1 MTRRVATFKARS
13 IDKEELMVMICYEEG
28 IGKSEVKKDNPFTK
42 RHSVLIKRNN
52 IFEFKEK

>member
-1 MTRRVATFKARS
+1 MPRRVATYKARS

-42 RHSVLIKRNN
+42 QHSVLIKRGS
-52 IFEFKEK
+52 IFEFK